1 MAMQI
6 HTPLTKLLSDFYLP
20 RKWTMKTT
28 SEHVSTDIKVPI
40 VSAPMAFASGA
51 DLASAVTAASA
62 FGMIGAGFSSSL
74 ELKGLFQAVRK
85 SLSIP
90 EHAPVPVGIGFIG
103 WVLDKT
109 ESSDDPRIQAIL
121 EEKPVAIWFAFG
133 VDLGKYIAQV
143 RAFDAKRDH
152 KTIIF
157 VIVNSVEGALQA
169 SNEWQVD
176 VIVAQG
182 IEAGGHG
189 GSEAPPLLSLLQA
202 VLLAVPTGPLIVAAG
217 GVSTGSQIAALLTMG
232 AAGVVLG
239 TRFLFT
245 TECIYPPEKKEVLMK
260 AGLSSTTR
268 SLAFDEVGRTM
279 GWPPKHDGR
288 AIANSIISDV
298 EGGLN
303 LQERLS
309 KFDESAA
316 SGDMSRL
323 IVWAGVGVG
332 LTEKIMSA
340 AVRGLYIWILPNK
353 SIVLDRKLLTN
364 CPMT

>member
-1 MAMQI
+1 
-6 HTPLTKLLSDFYLP
+6 
-20 RKWTMKTT
+20 
-28 SEHVSTDIKVPI
+28 
-40 VSAPMAFASGA
+40 MAFASA
-51 DLASAVTAASA
+51 VDLASEVTAASA
-62 FGMIGAGFSSSL
+62 FGMIGAGFSSSQ
-74 ELKGLFQAVRK
+74 ELKGYLQAVRTK
-85 SLSIP
+85 LNIS
-90 EHAPVPVGIGFIG
+90 EHAPVPIGIGFIG
-103 WVLDKT
+103 WILDKT
-109 ESSDDPRIQAIL
+109 ESSDDPRIENIL
-121 EEKPVAIWFAFG
+121 KEKPVAIWFAFG

-143 RAFDAKRDH
+143 RTFDAKRDH

-169 SNEWQVD
+169 ANEWKVD

-202 VLLAVPTGPLIVAAG
+202 ILHAIPNGPLIVAAG

-245 TECIYPPEKKEVLMK
+245 TECTYPPEKKEVLIK
-260 AGLSSTTR
+260 ANLNSTTR

-288 AIANSIISDV
+288 AITNNIIHDMQEGLDV
-298 EGGLN
+298 R
-303 LQERLS
+303 ERLAR
-309 KFDESAA
+309 FDASVA
-316 SGDMSRL
+316 SGDTSRL

-332 LTEKIMSA
+332 LTQKITSVADVVMELSNDLISA
-340 AVRGLYIWILPNK
+340 LKSASGL
-353 SIVLDRKLLTN
+353 IV
-364 CPMT
+364 